1 MIPMLWKMWILIS
14 SGSRFQFSY
23 LTAVTLKVAWMCMRL
38 SPWVREPPNLNQVQ
52 SSSFYWHIAIMFHI
66 LALYRFLYA
75 KWWIQVCRG
84 VDGGLFLPDDFKITF
99 HDFSIC
105 FMLAKHY
112 IRWYLWICCCGW
124 RPVLLPW
131 LLAGNMSLKRWKKL
145 AVGAE
150 KPIQSK
156 MICFLCVMCTTCKI
170 SFLLRRFFFFFW

>member
-1 MIPMLWKMWILIS
+1 
-14 SGSRFQFSY
+14 
-23 LTAVTLKVAWMCMRL
+23 
-38 SPWVREPPNLNQVQ
+38 
-52 SSSFYWHIAIMFHI
+52 MFHI

-131 LLAGNMSLKRWKKL
+131 LLAGNTSLKRWKNL

-170 SFLLRRFFFFFW
+170 SFLLRRFFFFLIKANPLSMSPYASLKSSQSAASVNVLIKAQWNPLTGETLWVSWKPLFPLCCNNL